1 MMARHKLIRTL
12 RARRAITGYCFIL
25 PFIIGFLMFMAKPLV
40 QSFYMS
46 FCDVKLFGG
55 ANPHTE
61 MTNIGFTN
69 YVFAFTSDPSFNRL
83 MTEQVGYMVVNSLAT
98 LVLSF
103 VIAVF
108 LNQNFKGRTFV
119 RAVFFLPVILSS
131 GVMVGLEA
139 NNSLVTGISEMIAE
153 STGVN
158 LTGTLEELLRL
169 SGIGTRAFE
178 VVFDIINRVYSIVIA
193 SGIQIIVFLSG
204 LQTIPPSLY
213 EAADV
218 EGCSR
223 WESFWKIT
231 FPMISPL
238 LLVNMVY
245 TVIDFF
251 MKGGPAIRD
260 DQFDNTGVLDR
271 ITDVLLRE
279 YNFGLSAAMSWIYFA
294 VAIALIGVS
303 TFIISKGVHYDD

>member
-1 MMARHKLIRTL
+1 MMGKPKIVKTL

-25 PFIIGFLMFMAKPLV
+25 PFIIGFIMFMAKPLV

-46 FCDVKLFGG
+46 FCDVKVIGG
-55 ANPHTE
+55 VNPE
-61 MTNIGFTN
+61 IRKDFIGLTN
-69 YVFAFTSDPSFNRL
+69 YIFAFTGDPAFNRL
-83 MTEQVGYMVVNSLAT
+83 MTEQVGYMVINSVAT

-131 GVMVGLEA
+131 GVMVGLET
-139 NNSLVTGISEMIAE
+139 NNSLLSGISSMIAE

-158 LTGTLEELLRL
+158 LTGALEDVLRL
-169 SGIGTRAFE
+169 SGVGTRAFQ
-178 VVFDIINRVYSIVIA
+178 VAFDIINRVYDIVIA

-231 FPMISPL
+231 FPMVSPL

-245 TVIDFF
+245 TIIDFF
-251 MKGGPAIRD
+251 MKSGPAIKD
-260 DQFDNTGVLDR
+260 DITDTQGVLDR
-271 ITDVLLRE
+271 INDVLLRD
-279 YNFGLSAAMSWIYFA
+279 YNFGLASAMSWVYFA
-294 VAIALIGVS
+294 IAAALIGVS

>member
-1 MMARHKLIRTL
+1 MSRPKIIRTL
-12 RARRAITGYCFIL
+12 RARRAVTGYLFIL
-25 PFIIGFLMFMAKPLV
+25 PFIIGFVMFMAKPLV

-46 FCDVKLFGG
+46 FCEVKVIGG
-55 ANPHTE
+55 VDPHMESTF
-61 MTNIGFTN
+61 IGLSN
-69 YVFAFTSDPSFNRL
+69 YEFAFTGDPAFNRL
-83 MTEQVGYMVVNSLAT
+83 MTEQVYYMLINSVAT

-108 LNQNFKGRTFV
+108 LNQEFKGRTFV

-131 GVMVGLEA
+131 GVMVGLET
-139 NNSLVTGISEMIAE
+139 NNSLLSGISTMIAE

-158 LTGTLEELLRL
+158 LTGALEDVLRL
-169 SGIGTRAFE
+169 SGVGTRAFQ
-178 VVFDIINRVYSIVIA
+178 VVFDIINRVYDIVIA

-231 FPMISPL
+231 FPMVSPL

-245 TVIDFF
+245 TIIDFF
-251 MKGGPAIRD
+251 MKSGPAIKND
-260 DQFDNTGVLDR
+260 ITDVEGVLDR
-271 ITDVLLRE
+271 INNVLLRD
-279 YNFGLSAAMSWIYFA
+279 YNFGLASAMSWVYFA
-294 VAIALIGVS
+294 VAALMIGLSV
-303 TFIISKGVHYDD
+303 FIISKGVHYDD

>member
-1 MMARHKLIRTL
+1 MMSRPKLIKTL
-12 RARRAITGYCFIL
+12 RTRRAITGYLFIL
-25 PFIIGFLMFMAKPLV
+25 PFVVGFVMFMAKPLI

-46 FCDVKLFGG
+46 FCDVKVIGG
-55 ANPHTE
+55 VSPHMESTFV
-61 MTNIGFTN
+61 GFTN
-69 YVFAFTSDPSFNRL
+69 YVFAFTGDPAFNRL
-83 MTEQVGYMVVNSLAT
+83 MTEQVGYMVINSIAT

-103 VIAVF
+103 VIAIF
-108 LNQNFKGRTFV
+108 LNQEFKGRTFV

-131 GVMVGLEA
+131 GVMVGLET
-139 NNSLVTGISEMIAE
+139 NNSLLSGISNMIAE

-158 LTGTLEELLRL
+158 LTGALEDVLKL
-169 SGIGTRAFE
+169 SGVGTRAFQ
-178 VVFDIINRVYSIVIA
+178 VVFDIINRVYDIVIA

-231 FPMISPL
+231 FPMVSPL

-245 TVIDFF
+245 TIIDFF
-251 MKGGPAIRD
+251 MKSGPAIKD
-260 DQFDNTGVLDR
+260 DITDTQGVLDR
-271 ITDVLLRE
+271 INDVLLRD
-279 YNFGLSAAMSWIYFA
+279 YNFGLASAMSWVYFA
-294 VAIALIGVS
+294 IAAALIGLSV
-303 TFIISKGVHYDD
+303 FIISKGVHYDD